1 MANWGLAGESFI
13 LPSPWGLVTPPVT
26 TTTTTTSPPI
36 GPLGFS
42 ITALT
47 PASTAASVV
56 VKTGSVLE
64 DVKSVDPA
72 AVTSAA
78 VSLLSDLLQPALLS
92 LLSLWLL
99 AGGLWAF
106 LTHLSINSLR
116 RELESVSFLFMPQAT
131 IHQLSKS
138 SMKEAVEEMDRILA
152 KLFMNLPPEKTSK
165 VKSGPLDL
173 VLRALMLLLSLSTG
187 LLQSTRHLLGML
199 IMKTIPVGG
208 MPSVETPLAQKVY
221 HIRKAGLWRITTP
234 GWTTLRRPICELA
247 NTLWTRVPIV
257 HQLHNLK
264 TFPTFKTNF
273 SRATS
278 VASDNLAT
286 LKSHFDLGQLICT
299 DPNETQSVQ

>member
-199 IMKTIPVGG
+199 IMKTIPESGTMEDYHSWLDNIATADMRASKYFVDKG
-208 MPSVETPLAQKVY
+208 PNSSSAAQ
-221 HIRKAGLWRITTP
+221 P
-234 GWTTLRRPICELA
+234 E
-247 NTLWTRVPIV
+247 N
-257 HQLHNLK
+257 
-264 TFPTFKTNF
+264 FPNF
-273 SRATS
+273 QNQFLSGDFS
-278 VASDNLAT
+278 G
-286 LKSHFDLGQLICT
+286 F
-299 DPNETQSVQ
+299 